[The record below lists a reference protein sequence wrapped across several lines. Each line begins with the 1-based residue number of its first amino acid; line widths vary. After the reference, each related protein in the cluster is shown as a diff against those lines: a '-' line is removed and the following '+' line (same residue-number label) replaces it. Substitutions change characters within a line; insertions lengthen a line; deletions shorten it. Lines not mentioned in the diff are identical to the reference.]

1 MQHDELSLFLH
12 AFNGIINGLK
22 LYPPQHPANA
32 RFHTNLWQALQDVFA
47 DDSTVKIG
55 IVDDTL
61 YINDQLFADNPPAAK
76 ALLKLLDEYH
86 IHGMEIFPELD
97 ALQLQT
103 FVEMFN
109 GGELNGELF
118 DHQLDRVGIYAIRYA
133 EAERDQEGSPAR
145 KAYDHAMKTISHI
158 CDDIQAGKVPQTGQ
172 VVNAV
177 EKIARQMIKTPYAML
192 ALSMLKDY
200 DNYTFT
206 HSVNVSVIALTLGR
220 ACQLDNETLQV
231 LGVGSLLHDLG
242 KLKIEPEIIKKPG
255 KLSSTEYEMI
265 KRHPELGAE
274 IAAQMTDI
282 DPRIISMILGHHL
295 HYDRSGY
302 PQGKLEEPLSP
313 LVDMTTIADTFDA
326 ITSLRAYRR
335 PSSPLQAV
343 AIMNK
348 LSGSHLHPEFM
359 EQFRHALGEFPVGSL
374 VRLVSNEIGLIVD
387 MDALNL
393 DKSTIR
399 IVRDRHGKAVDT
411 PYDLLLEQSSEAIA
425 SEVDPLRLNIDIS
438 TLM

>member
-1 MQHDELSLFLH
+1 MFHDELSQFLL
-12 AFNGIINGLK
+12 ALNGLSNGLK
-22 LYPPQHPANA
+22 LYPPQHPANS
-32 RFHTNLWQALQDVFA
+32 RFHDNLWQAVQNVF
-47 DDSTVKIG
+47 DDTTTLKIG

-61 YINDQLFADNPPAAK
+61 YINDHLFADNPPAAQG
-76 ALLKLLDEYH
+76 LLSLLQKYE
-86 IHGMEIFPELD
+86 IFGLEIFPEVT
-97 ALQLQT
+97 AMEMQT
-103 FVEMFN
+103 FVEMLHA
-109 GGELNGELF
+109 GQLNGELF
-118 DHQLDRVGIYAIRYA
+118 DHQLDQVGIYAIRYA
-133 EAERDQEGSPAR
+133 NAEQDKEGNPAR
-145 KAYDHAMKTISHI
+145 KAYDQAMKTISTL
-158 CDDIQAGKVPQTGQ
+158 CDDIQKGHVPQTGP
-172 VVNAV
+172 VVSSV
-177 EKIARQMIKTPYAML
+177 DKMARQMVKTPYAML

-220 ACQLDNETLQV
+220 ACQLDNDTLQI

-242 KLKIEPEIIKKPG
+242 KLKIAPDIIKKPG
-255 KLSSTEYEMI
+255 KLSSREYETI
-265 KRHPELGAE
+265 KKHPELGAE
-274 IAAQMTDI
+274 IATQMSDI

-295 HYDRSGY
+295 RYDRSGY
-302 PQGKLEEPLSP
+302 PQGKISGPVSP

-348 LSGSHLHPEFM
+348 LSGSHLHPEYM
-359 EQFRHALGEFPVGSL
+359 EQFSLALGEFPVGSL

-393 DKSTIR
+393 NKSTIR
-399 IVRDRHGKAVDT
+399 IIRDHQGNEVDA
-411 PYDLLLEQSSEAIA
+411 PYDLQLEKSNEAIA
-425 SEVDPLRLNIDIS
+425 GEVDPIRLNIDIA